1 MATLLVTVVAALANY
16 AVVPEIRKF
25 LALDNSMSSPD
36 NAVDGGDRAPHK
48 SSPIDSQQHAPPAEA
63 PNNSGFRPARSL
75 PISKSISP
83 LEDSAP
89 NPKSPASVVNE
100 MVPAGTGSST
110 GNSEHSLQYILESDF
125 DDQVLKEPGPVLV
138 FFCTDY
144 EDPCRIMTPTI
155 ALIAQERQAK
165 LKVIAIDVNINKEL
179 AERYG
184 ARSWEV
190 PITAL
195 FSGGVERGRITGAAS
210 KMAVEHLIDNP
221 QAFGKKT
228 SNQDPLEA
236 ITNIPES
243 DFNDQVLKAEIP
255 VLVYFYSPN
264 DACKQVSP
272 LVSQVA
278 SEHRGRLRVVKVD
291 SYSESRLAAEY
302 DAGDYHAPC

>member
-1 MATLLVTVVAALANY
+1 
-16 AVVPEIRKF
+16 
-25 LALDNSMSSPD
+25 
-36 NAVDGGDRAPHK
+36 
-48 SSPIDSQQHAPPAEA
+48 
-63 PNNSGFRPARSL
+63 
-75 PISKSISP
+75 
-83 LEDSAP
+83 
-89 NPKSPASVVNE
+89 
-100 MVPAGTGSST
+100 
-110 GNSEHSLQYILESDF
+110 
-125 DDQVLKEPGPVLV
+125 
-138 FFCTDY
+138 
-144 EDPCRIMTPTI
+144 
-155 ALIAQERQAK
+155 
-165 LKVIAIDVNINKEL
+165 
-179 AERYG
+179 
-184 ARSWEV
+184 
-190 PITAL
+190 
-195 FSGGVERGRITGAAS
+195 
-210 KMAVEHLIDNP
+210 MAVEHLIDNP